1 MRHSLEPEYR
11 KYVKDYGFSSFARNF
26 GDKYGKKLMNTA
38 IKTGTNFNSK
48 YGKKLTD
55 TAIKTDKDFATIAG
69 KKIVHKS
76 AEATGDLI
84 GNKIADKITSV
95 GHSKE
100 LGFAVGPAV
109 KPRSKKEKDE
119 MNIMEETQEIYI
131 RPEKR
136 KQIIKDLK
144 LF

>member
-11 KYVKDYGFSSFARNF
+11 KYVKGYGFLSFARNF
-26 GDKYGKKLMNTA
+26 WGKYGKNLMNTA

-55 TAIKTDKDFATIAG
+55 TAIKTGKDFATIAG

-84 GNKIADKITSV
+84 GNKIADKITSM
-95 GHSKE
+95 GRSKE
-100 LGFAVGPAV
+100 LGPAV
-109 KPRSKKEKDE
+109 DSSVGLPL
-119 MNIMEETQEIYI
+119 NQEV
-131 RPEKR
+131 KR
-136 KQIIKDLK
+136 KKMK
-144 LF
+144 RT